1 MPTCPIRPSPEPGRD
16 HCRDDLERLRPDP
29 AERAR
34 TVAARAAAAVC
45 AAGVQSSRVL
55 AHAVTTAG
63 QMLLVVPSDGDLAEA
78 VRTAPAADL
87 SALLMVSDRA
97 PVPLRYPVRAQL
109 WLSGWL
115 TPVRP
120 RDERPAS
127 VAFAE
132 VQPAEVLL
140 DVGRS
145 ATLLRLDLAEVVL
158 GENRCGID
166 IGPADFL
173 AARPDPLAAVEADV
187 LRHLDRDHPD
197 FMALLGRLL
206 PTGVA
211 GAGDVLRPLGIDR
224 FGVRLRI
231 ERDRGFQDLRVPFIR
246 PLTHHVQLG
255 PALRQL
261 TCVARSRD

>member
-45 AAGVQSSRVL
+45 AAGIQSSRVL

-63 QMLLVVPSDGDLAEA
+63 QTLLVVPSDGDLAEA
-78 VRTAPAADL
+78 VRAAPAADL
-87 SALLMVSDRA
+87 SALLMASDRA

-120 RDERPAS
+120 HDERAAS

-140 DVGRS
+140 DIGRS

-166 IGPADFL
+166 L
-173 AARPDPLAAVEADV
+173 AARPDPLAAMEADL

-197 FMALLGRLL
+197 FLTLLGRLL

-231 ERDRGFQDLRVPFIR
+231 ERDRGFQDLRVPFLR
-246 PLTHHVQLG
+246 PLTRPVQLG
-255 PALRQL
+255 SALRQL